1 MIFDET
7 LDKQVDLSI
16 VRSYWQDHSKQIEMD
31 LRHASLYEPK
41 DRKTAEKIR
50 EMFAQQYPQY
60 TVDIKMDSWVWY
72 VFINPHIPGV
82 HELMIQL

>member
-7 LDKQVDLSI
+7 LDEQVDLSI
-16 VRSYWQDHSKQIEMD
+16 VRSYWQTHSKQIEMS
-31 LRHASLYEPK
+31 LRRKALYEPK

-60 TVDIKMDSWVWY
+60 EVGIKFNKWIWY
-72 VFINPHIPGV
+72 IFINPHIPGV
-82 HELMIQL
+82 RELMIQL

>member
-7 LDKQVDLSI
+7 LDKQVDSGV
-16 VRSYWQDHSKQIEMD
+16 VRSYWQTHSKQIEMS
-31 LRHASLYEPK
+31 LRRTALYEPK

-82 HELMIQL
+82 RELMIQL